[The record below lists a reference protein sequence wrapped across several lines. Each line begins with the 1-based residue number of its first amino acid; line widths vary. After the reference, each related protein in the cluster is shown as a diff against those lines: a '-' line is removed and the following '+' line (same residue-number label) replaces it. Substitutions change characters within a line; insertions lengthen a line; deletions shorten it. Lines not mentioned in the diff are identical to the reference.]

1 MKPLTQ
7 GNLDGL
13 CGVYSILNALRIVEK
28 TTLEESA
35 RVFFEIFAA
44 LETRKKIS
52 SLIQDGMT
60 DRDMGY
66 VYREIIQ
73 KNYPVRAFKPFHR
86 KAEVPLGAYWSEVQG
101 FLENGERRAVNLVLE
116 SWDWGHWTVIRRAT
130 SKSLFLFDSAR
141 MKRFD
146 RRKCTTDRRLSRNR
160 SFLIWPTTT
169 RFLFRK
175 ESF

>member
-35 RVFFEIFAA
+35 NLFLEIFAA
-44 LETRKKIS
+44 LETRKKKIS
-52 SLIQDGMT
+52 RVIEDGMT

-73 KNYPVRAFKPFHR
+73 KHYPVRVFKPFHR
-86 KAEVPLGAYWSEVQG
+86 KAEVPLGAYWNQIRN
-101 FLENGERRAVNLVLE
+101 FLDGGDKRAVNLVVE
-116 SWDWGHWTVIRRAT
+116 SW
-130 SKSLFLFDSAR
+130 
-141 MKRFD
+141 
-146 RRKCTTDRRLSRNR
+146 
-160 SFLIWPTTT
+160 
-169 RFLFRK
+169 
-175 ESF
+175 ESIHQRPYQP